1 MVIGGGDVNNP
12 VIDYEQVK
20 REYVSIL
27 QWASEECDKVLER
40 LEGENKLVGLDA
52 HSEDF
57 AHIHQERKKKVAALY
72 DKYKLS
78 PNTNLTW

>member
-1 MVIGGGDVNNP
+1 MVIGGGDVSNSA
-12 VIDYEQVK
+12 VDYEQVK

-40 LEGENKLVGLDA
+40 LESEHKLVGLDA
-52 HSEDF
+52 NSEDF

-72 DKYKLS
+72 DKYKLP
-78 PNTNLTW
+78 PNTSLTW